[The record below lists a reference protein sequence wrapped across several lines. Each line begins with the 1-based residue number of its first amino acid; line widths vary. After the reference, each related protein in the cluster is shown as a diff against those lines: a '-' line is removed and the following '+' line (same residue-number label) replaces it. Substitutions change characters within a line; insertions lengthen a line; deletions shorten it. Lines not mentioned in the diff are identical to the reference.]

1 MSPAESSAAGPLG
14 DHAGSE
20 PGRAGSPEGG
30 TQPDGDDHLRPSPRN
45 DFGAGGAASGRVST
59 LPHFTADREVR
70 VLSEARRVAREVL
83 AVGAAEA
90 DRRGRLPAD
99 NLPALADA
107 GLFGLADPA
116 SGVSA
121 SALAAVHAVL
131 AGACG
136 VTAFVWSQHHSPLRR
151 LATSPNRR
159 LAEQWLPAVRR
170 GAVICGTAF
179 SHLRAPRPALTVEHR
194 GASLRLRGRAP
205 WVSGWGVA
213 EAYLVGGRL
222 PDGSVAWVWLPGDR
236 AGAAVATPLETTVMA
251 AAGTVSLEVD
261 LELPADLLVDVED
274 AETWAAADAAS
285 TRRPSAPALG
295 IVERVVA
302 ELAPPHPHAADA
314 APLVRSLEAGARA
327 IWARSAQPGPDDRAE
342 SVLLGLEA
350 AAGLV
355 AARGGRAS
363 LAGDLAGRLAREAT
377 FYVVQA
383 QTAAGRRATLAR
395 LTTRV
400 AATTPTPPSAD
411 RGRPVL

>member
-1 MSPAESSAAGPLG
+1 MSPAESSATGPLG
-14 DHAGSE
+14 DH
-20 PGRAGSPEGG
+20 PGPGTGQTGSPQEGTHRG
-30 TQPDGDDHLRPSPRN
+30 AGDRLRPSPR
-45 DFGAGGAASGRVST
+45 DDSGADGATSARVCT
-59 LPHFTADREVR
+59 LPHFTADRDIR
-70 VLSEARRVAREVL
+70 ALSAARRVASEVL

-116 SGVSA
+116 ADVSPA
-121 SALAAVHAVL
+121 ALAAVHAVL

-179 SHLRAPRPALTVEHR
+179 SHLRAPRPALTVEHT
-194 GASLRLRGRAP
+194 GASLRLRGHAP

-222 PDGSVAWVWLPGDR
+222 PDGTVAWVWLPGDR
-236 AGAAVATPLETTVMA
+236 ASGAVATPLETTVMA

-274 AETWAAADAAS
+274 AETWAATDATS

-302 ELAPPHPHAADA
+302 ELAPPHPHADDA
-314 APLVRSLEAGARA
+314 APLVRSLETGARA
-327 IWARSAQPGPDDRAE
+327 IWARSARPGPDDRAE

-363 LAGDLAGRLAREAT
+363 LAGDLSGRLSREAT

-383 QTAAGRRATLAR
+383 QTAAGRQATLAR
-395 LTTRV
+395 LAARV
-400 AATTPTPPSAD
+400 AVTAPAPPPAD
-411 RGRPVL
+411 RGRPVP